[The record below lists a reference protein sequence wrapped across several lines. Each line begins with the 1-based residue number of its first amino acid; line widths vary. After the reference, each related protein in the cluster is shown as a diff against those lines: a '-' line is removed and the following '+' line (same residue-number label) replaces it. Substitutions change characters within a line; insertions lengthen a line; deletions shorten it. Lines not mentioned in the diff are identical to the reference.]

1 MRVVQILLG
10 SATGVALLIA
20 AKTMRPTQ
28 VAAAAPLDAKMERAV
43 ASAPGVRTAEAED
56 ESEYEIGSPM
66 NGRRLFLR
74 ENCYGCHG
82 GRGGG
87 GMCLS
92 LRRDRPDNREAIRD
106 GTPNGMPAFGQRLT
120 AQEID
125 DLVAYILTL
134 RTNAEP
140 TFTHWW
146 EPVPTR

>member
-1 MRVVQILLG
+1 MRAVQILLG
-10 SATGVALLIA
+10 SAAGVGLLIM
-20 AKTMRPTQ
+20 AKTMQPTP
-28 VAAAAPLDAKMERAV
+28 AG
-43 ASAPGVRTAEAED
+43 ASEIRTE
-56 ESEYEIGSPM
+56 EYEGGDPT

-87 GMCLS
+87 GMCTS
-92 LRRDRPDNREAIRD
+92 LRRDRPDDADVIRE
-106 GTPNGMPAFGQRLT
+106 GTENGMPAFGQRLT
-120 AQEID
+120 AQEIN
-125 DLVAYILTL
+125 DLIAYIQTL